1 MSKTRKTIILE
12 GEEIEIYKGRSMAQ
26 ETWRRLKRNK
36 GAMIGIIFLV
46 ALMLATTVASFVYD
60 YDKDIIAMSKDRF
73 MPPSKDHILGTDNMG
88 RDIFARVL
96 YGAKYSLV
104 ISLGSTAIGLAVGLF
119 LGALAGYYGGLID
132 NIVMRVTDIFYS
144 IPYIMIAVVVVSML
158 GTSTMNL
165 LLAMALGTFSNF
177 ARIGRASVMTVRDQE
192 FIEAGRAIGLP
203 TGKTIVKHVLPNC
216 LSPIIVQTTLKV
228 GSNIISASSL
238 SFLGVGVTPPTPE
251 WGAMLS
257 DGRSYIRSS
266 GWMCLFP
273 GLAIMF
279 TVLALNLLGD
289 GLRDAMDPKLKR

>member
-203 TGKTIVKHVLPNC
+203 TWKTIVKHVLPNC

>member
-203 TGKTIVKHVLPNC
+203 T
-216 LSPIIVQTTLKV
+216 
-228 GSNIISASSL
+228 
-238 SFLGVGVTPPTPE
+238 
-251 WGAMLS
+251 
-257 DGRSYIRSS
+257 
-266 GWMCLFP
+266 
-273 GLAIMF
+273 
-279 TVLALNLLGD
+279 
-289 GLRDAMDPKLKR
+289 

>member
-1 MSKTRKTIILE
+1 MLKIKQRTKTVN
-12 GEEIEIYKGRSMAQ
+12 GEEFFRGRSMGQ
-26 ETWRRLKRNK
+26 ETWRRLKKNR
-36 GAMIGIIFLV
+36 GAMFGIAFLV
-46 ALMLATTVASFVYD
+46 ILILATTLASFIYD
-60 YDKDIIAMSKDRF
+60 YDKDIIAMTKDRF
-73 MPPSKDHILGTDNMG
+73 LPPCKEHIFGTDNMG

-96 YGAKYSLV
+96 YGAKYSLF
-104 ISLGSTAIGLAVGLF
+104 ISFGSTAIGLVIGLV
-119 LGALAGYYGGLID
+119 LGALAGYYGGFID
-132 NIVMRVTDIFYS
+132 NVIMRITDIFYA
-144 IPYIMIAVVVVSML
+144 IPYIMLAVVVVSIL
-158 GTSTMNL
+158 GTSTMSL
-165 LLAMALGTFSNF
+165 LMAMSIGTFASF
-177 ARIGRASVMTVRDQE
+177 ARIGRAAVMTVRDHE

-203 TGKTIVKHVLPNC
+203 TWKIILKHVMPNC

-238 SFLGVGVTPPTPE
+238 SFLGVGIAPPTPE

-289 GLRDAMDPKLKR
+289 GLRDAMDPKLKK